1 MRLQECTRRMLI
13 LLPFEMLPK
22 IWLSNIEVR
31 EAEEDTSLVD
41 CVSGNILIIVT
52 DSCRGEKSA
61 SNKISFRNGTDSLN
75 QASSQST
82 FATGQHLRLALIHS
96 FLIEVSI

>member
-13 LLPFEMLPK
+13 LPLSEMLPEF
-22 IWLSNIEVR
+22 WLINIEVR
-31 EAEEDTSLVD
+31 EAEEDTSLVH
-41 CVSGNILIIVT
+41 CVSGNILIVVT

-75 QASSQST
+75 
-82 FATGQHLRLALIHS
+82 
-96 FLIEVSI
+96 